1 MNCIGLSSCIS
12 DLAILVLG
20 GFGELS
26 AGFGESGVLGGQGIL
41 HLPTNLEY
49 VFSVATLD
57 RPAANLFETAATS
70 MRAAKTHRCP

>member
-1 MNCIGLSSCIS
+1 M
-12 DLAILVLG
+12 LVLRRY
-20 GFGELS
+20 GELS

-70 MRAAKTHRCP
+70 IRAEETQRFL